1 MISKAKSKI
10 LAVVCADIGLFF
22 ATVLYKF
29 DHKDFEV
36 AELQNHRHDYVPM
49 FCVCVCPRS
58 HGVGFY
64 RALWSQAIMTV
75 CLHGMRVDNNARTM
89 LAFKGI

>member
-1 MISKAKSKI
+1 MKTALSMPKSKKLVFDI
-10 LAVVCADIGLFF
+10 KSKKNPRLSVVCDLGFFF

-64 RALWSQAIMTV
+64 RALWS
-75 CLHGMRVDNNARTM
+75 
-89 LAFKGI
+89 